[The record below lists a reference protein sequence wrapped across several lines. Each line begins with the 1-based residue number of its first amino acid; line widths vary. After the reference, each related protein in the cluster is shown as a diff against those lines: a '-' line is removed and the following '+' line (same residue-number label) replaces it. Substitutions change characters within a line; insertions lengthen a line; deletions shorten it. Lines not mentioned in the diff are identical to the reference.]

1 MRSDRIDGSRAI
13 LTQQRKRL
21 DGIGAARHH
30 ARHSEDRPMTLSAYS
45 EIPPPGF
52 QRRRIETPAGMM
64 ALWERDAGG
73 PALVLLHGNTA
84 SKCAFRSLLAEPALA
99 PFRLIALDLIGAG
112 ESGRANAPERDY
124 TMPGMARTLMAAL
137 EELNCEDAA
146 VLGLSLGG
154 HIAIEA
160 AGQGAKFRAM
170 ILTGTPPCGPGAEE
184 ILSVFTP
191 SDLTAVVTGEA
202 PPPELVWQ
210 YVHALYGSSKAI
222 PEEFF
227 AAADRFD
234 GRMRRIF
241 SEHFL
246 MSDEVKPQR
255 RVVAEWP
262 KPIAVIEGEE
272 EPFFDARSLD
282 ALAWKNLWRGKVQ
295 MIAGSG
301 HAPFFE
307 QRARYAALLAE
318 FLNGL

>member
-1 MRSDRIDGSRAI
+1 M
-13 LTQQRKRL
+13 TQ
-21 DGIGAARHH
+21 
-30 ARHSEDRPMTLSAYS
+30 SAYTEAVPS
-45 EIPPPGF
+45 VFE
-52 QRRRIETPAGMM
+52 RRTVETPAGRM
-64 ALWERDAGG
+64 ALWERDGGG
-73 PALVLLHGNTA
+73 PALVLVHGNTA
-84 SKCAFRSLLAEPALA
+84 SKSAFRALLGEKALA
-99 PFRLIALDLIGAG
+99 PFRLVALDLIGAG
-112 ESGRANAPERDY
+112 ESERARNPERDY
-124 TMPGMARTLMAAL
+124 TMPGMAKTLMAAL
-137 EELNCEDAA
+137 QGLNCGGAA
-146 VLGLSLGG
+146 VLGWSLGG

-191 SDLTAVVTGEA
+191 SDLTSVVTGEN
-202 PPPELVWQ
+202 PPAELVRQ
-210 YVHALYGSSKAI
+210 YVHALYGNTKPI

-227 AAADRFD
+227 AAAQRFD

-272 EPFFDARSLD
+272 EPFFDAKSLD
-282 ALAWKNLWRGKVQ
+282 ALKWKNLWRGEVQ
-295 MIAGSG
+295 YIAGSG

-307 QRARYAALLAE
+307 QPARYGALVAE

>member
-1 MRSDRIDGSRAI
+1 
-13 LTQQRKRL
+13 
-21 DGIGAARHH
+21 
-30 ARHSEDRPMTLSAYS
+30 MTASAYS
-45 EIPPPGF
+45 EIPPQGF
-52 QRRRIETPAGMM
+52 QRRGIDTPAGRM
-64 ALWERDAGG
+64 ALWQRDGGG
-73 PALVLLHGNTA
+73 PALVLVHGNTA
-84 SKCAFRSLLAEPALA
+84 SKCAFRALLEEKALA

-112 ESGRANAPERDY
+112 ESGRANDPARDY
-124 TMPGMARTLMAAL
+124 TMPGMARTLIAAL
-137 EELNCEDAA
+137 GQLNSEDAA
-146 VLGLSLGG
+146 VLGWSLGG

-191 SDLTAVVTGEA
+191 SDLTAVVTGET
-202 PPPELVWQ
+202 PPPELVSR
-210 YVHALYGSSKAI
+210 YVQALYGVTKPI

-227 AAADRFD
+227 AAARAFD

-262 KPIAVIEGEE
+262 GPIAVIEGEE
-272 EPFFDARSLD
+272 EPFFAAKSLD
-282 ALAWKNLWRGKVQ
+282 ALTWKNLWRGKVQ
-295 MIAGSG
+295 YIAGCG

-307 QRARYAALLAE
+307 QPVHYAALLAE